1 MKSLTYA
8 IILLTLTT
16 VTPCVRAQS
25 KSVVGADKRSPG
37 IMGEVEREGAK
48 IQLVLTNPSDTR
60 IFQGSAKVSVGLSAD
75 ATIQLTITLAPNET
89 RRFPITATTTSGQ
102 SGDQYSLTIYNQTGA
117 LVLSKI
123 APIKTTGGTA
133 RETAPKQ
140 TSAPKKDSKEVN
152 VNARLTRGLA
162 SRDAELPTPEEVEPF
177 LLTFDIESPISIKN
191 ASFALNAKDFQQRRP
206 VTIQD
211 QAGGLVTLEF
221 KLPDTLGERKLNYTL
236 TSEAGQP
243 LARGEV
249 DLDQVTAADAV
260 SVGALTFDRSAYA
273 PGESARAIIEL
284 QGDTTRSYRLEL
296 TVKDGGGNILIKD
309 HRRGSNSEG
318 KSRQEFLLEIPSEVK
333 GPIIVAYQVFGV
345 QNGALFDSGTR
356 EIVLNEA
363 QEKKTDG
370 SKRLS
375 P

>member
-16 VTPCVRAQS
+16 VTHSVRAQS
-25 KSVVGADKRSPG
+25 KSVAGADKRSPG
-37 IMGEVEREGAK
+37 IIGEVEREGAK

-60 IFQGSAKVSVGLSAD
+60 VFQGSAKVSVGLSAD

-89 RRFPITATTTSGQ
+89 RRFPLTASTTSGQ

-123 APIKTTGGTA
+123 APIKTAAGSA
-133 RETAPKQ
+133 APKQ

-177 LLTFDIESPISIKN
+177 LLTFDIESPIPIKN
-191 ASFALNAKDFQQRRP
+191 ASFTLIAKDFQQRRP
-206 VTIQD
+206 VTIQE
-211 QAGGLVTLEF
+211 QVGGLVTLEF
-221 KLPDTLGERKLNYTL
+221 KLPDTLGERKLKYTL

-284 QGDTTRSYRLEL
+284 QGNTTRSYRLEL
-296 TVKDGGGNILIKD
+296 TVKDGGGNLLIKD

-318 KSRQEFLLEIPSEVK
+318 KSRQEFLLEIPREVK

-363 QEKKTDG
+363 QENKTDG
-370 SKRLS
+370 PKRPS

>member
-16 VTPCVRAQS
+16 VTHSVRAQS
-25 KSVVGADKRSPG
+25 KSVAGADKRSPG
-37 IMGEVEREGAK
+37 IIGEVEREGAK
-48 IQLVLTNPSDTR
+48 IQLVLTKPSDTR
-60 IFQGSAKVSVGLSAD
+60 VFQGSAKVSVGLSAD
-75 ATIQLTITLAPNET
+75 ATIQLTIPLAPNET
-89 RRFPITATTTSGQ
+89 RRFPLTASTTSGQ

-123 APIKTTGGTA
+123 APIKTTGGSG

-177 LLTFDIESPISIKN
+177 LLTFDIESPIPIKN
-191 ASFALNAKDFQQRRP
+191 ASFTLIAKDFQQRRP

-211 QAGGLVTLEF
+211 QVGGLVTLEF
-221 KLPDTLGERKLNYTL
+221 KLPDTLGERKLKYTL

-284 QGDTTRSYRLEL
+284 QGNTTRSYRLEL
-296 TVKDGGGNILIKD
+296 TVKDGGGNLLIKD

-333 GPIIVAYQVFGV
+333 GPIIVA
-345 QNGALFDSGTR
+345 
-356 EIVLNEA
+356 
-363 QEKKTDG
+363 
-370 SKRLS
+370 
-375 P
+375 